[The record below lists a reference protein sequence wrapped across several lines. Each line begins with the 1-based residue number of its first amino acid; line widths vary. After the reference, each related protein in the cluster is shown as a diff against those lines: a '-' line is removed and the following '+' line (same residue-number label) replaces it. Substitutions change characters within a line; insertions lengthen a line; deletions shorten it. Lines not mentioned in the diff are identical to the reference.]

1 MGSNFRSDNQAL
13 HEEGSELAPM
23 RVNRRRV
30 RYLLT
35 VATLL
40 AGLSIRPVAAQD
52 LSVVGQWSSPQAW
65 PVTAVHNHML
75 PTGKVLFWGYSDEA
89 WLWDPATADLT
100 PAARA
105 GYNTFCAGHS
115 FLPDGRLL
123 VTGGHISNS
132 VGLSNAATYDPAS
145 NSWVR
150 LPNMNAGRWYPTNT
164 TLANG
169 DVLVV
174 SGDVDTIQGVNRLPQ
189 IWEAA
194 TGAWRDLTSA
204 QLALPLYP
212 FMHLT
217 PNGQVFASG
226 PSQVTR
232 YLDTTGSGSWSV
244 VANSIY
250 GFRDYGSSVLYDD
263 GKVLIIGGGDPP
275 TNTAEV
281 IDLNAGTPAWRAVA
295 PMTYKRRQINAT
307 LLPDGTVLV
316 TGGSSSPGFNEPA
329 GAVYAGE
336 LWNPVTE
343 TWTTVASFTQYRG
356 YHSFTLLLPDG
367 RVLSGGGDASMSAEV
382 YSPRY
387 LFKGA
392 RPVIMSAPGS
402 VSYGQRFFVRT
413 ADAAQISGVSLLRLS
428 SVTHAFN
435 MEQRINRLAFSV
447 ATDGLDVAGPM
458 NSNLSPPGYYMLFI
472 LNSSG
477 VPSVAKIVRVS
488 PAEPPAAPSALSAGA
503 MSASRIDL
511 NWTDNSATEDGFR
524 IERCTGVNVT
534 CADAN
539 FAQIA
544 QTGPNTTTYSDTG
557 LSAATS
563 YSYRVRAFNS
573 AGNSAYSNTATA
585 MTPVLLLW

>member
-1 MGSNFRSDNQAL
+1 
-13 HEEGSELAPM
+13 M
-23 RVNRRRV
+23 RANGRRLGF
-30 RYLLT
+30 LLT
-35 VATLL
+35 AATLL
-40 AGLSIRPVAAQD
+40 AGLSIRPVEAQD

-89 WLWDPATADLT
+89 WLWDPATAGLT

-105 GYNTFCAGHS
+105 GYNTFCSGHS

-123 VTGGHISNS
+123 VTGGHISND
-132 VGLSNAATYDPAS
+132 VGLSNAATYDAAS
-145 NSWVR
+145 DSWVR

-174 SGDVDTIQGVNRLPQ
+174 SGDVDTVQGVNRLPQ
-189 IWEAA
+189 IWQGA
-194 TGAWRDLTSA
+194 TGAWRDLTGA

-212 FMHLT
+212 FMHLA
-217 PNGQVFASG
+217 PNGRVFASG
-226 PSQVTR
+226 PSQVSW
-232 YLDTTGSGSWSV
+232 YLDTTGSGSWSA

-250 GFRDYGSSVLYDD
+250 GFRPYGSSVLYDD
-263 GKVLIIGGGDPP
+263 GKVFIVGGSDPP

-281 IDLNAGTPAWRAVA
+281 IDLNASTPAWRSVS

-336 LWNPVTE
+336 LWDPVAE

-382 YSPRY
+382 YSPGY

-392 RPVIMSAPGS
+392 RPVITSAPS
-402 VSYGQRFFVRT
+402 TVTYGQPFFVTT
-413 ADAAQISGVSLLRLS
+413 ADAAQISRVSLLRLS

-435 MEQRINRLAFSV
+435 MEQRINRLAFS
-447 ATDGLDVAGPM
+447 AAAGGLNVAGPT
-458 NSNLSPPGYYMLFI
+458 NSNLSPPGHYMLFI
-472 LNSSG
+472 LNGSG
-477 VPSVAKIVRVS
+477 VPSVAKIVRVD
-488 PAEPPAAPSALSAGA
+488 AAAPPAAPSGLTATAKSAT
-503 MSASRIDL
+503 RIDL
-511 NWTDNSATEDGFR
+511 TWTDNAATEDGFR
-524 IERCTGVNVT
+524 IERCTGVVNVT
-534 CADAN
+534 CADAD

-557 LSAATS
+557 LSAATA
-563 YSYRVRAFNS
+563 YSYRVRAFNG
-573 AGNSAYSNTATA
+573 AGNSAYSNAATA
-585 MTPVLLLW
+585 ITPVPLL

>member
-1 MGSNFRSDNQAL
+1 
-13 HEEGSELAPM
+13 M
-23 RVNRRRV
+23 RGDGRRV
-30 RYLLT
+30 RFLLT
-35 VATLL
+35 ATLL
-40 AGLSIRPVAAQD
+40 VGLTMISVRRGEIIRPVEAQD

-65 PVTAVHNHML
+65 PVAAVHNHML
-75 PTGKVLFWGYSDEA
+75 STGKVLFWGYSDEA
-89 WLWDPATADLT
+89 WLWDPATAGLT

-105 GYNTFCAGHS
+105 GYNTFCSGHS

-132 VGLSNAATYDPAS
+132 VGLSTAATYDPAS
-145 NSWVR
+145 DSWVR

-169 DVLVV
+169 DLLVV
-174 SGDVDTIQGVNRLPQ
+174 SGDVDTTQGVNRLAQ
-189 IWEAA
+189 IWQGA
-194 TGAWRDLTSA
+194 TGAWRDLTGA

-212 FMHLT
+212 FMHLA
-217 PNGQVFASG
+217 PNGRVFASG

-250 GFRDYGSSVLYDD
+250 GFRSYGSSVLYDD
-263 GKVLIIGGGDPP
+263 GKVLIVGGSDPP

-281 IDLNAGTPAWRAVA
+281 IDLNASTPAWRSVS

-307 LLPDGTVLV
+307 LLADGTVLV

-336 LWNPVTE
+336 LWNPVAE

-382 YSPRY
+382 YSPGY

-392 RPVIMSAPGS
+392 RPVITSAPS
-402 VSYGQRFFVRT
+402 TVTYGQPFFVGT
-413 ADAAQISGVSLLRLS
+413 ADAAQIRGVTLLRLS

-435 MEQRINRLAFSV
+435 MEQRINRLAFSA
-447 ATDGLDVAGPM
+447 ATDGLDVAGPT
-458 NSNLSPPGYYMLFI
+458 NSNLSPPGHYMLFI
-472 LNSSG
+472 LNGSG
-477 VPSVAKIVRVS
+477 VPSVAKIVRVEAGP
-488 PAEPPAAPSALSAGA
+488 PAPPPPAAPSALTVTAK
-503 MSASRIDL
+503 SASRIDL
-511 NWTDNSATEDGFR
+511 NWTDNAATEDGFR
-524 IERCTGVNVT
+524 IERCTGVVNVT
-534 CADAN
+534 CVDAN

-557 LSAATS
+557 LSAATA
-563 YSYRVRAFNS
+563 YSYRVRAFNG

-585 MTPVLLLW
+585 MTRVPLL

>member
-1 MGSNFRSDNQAL
+1 MIKK
-13 HEEGSELAPM
+13 
-23 RVNRRRV
+23 RV
-30 RYLLT
+30 RFLLT
-35 VATLL
+35 AATLL
-40 AGLSIRPVAAQD
+40 VALSIRPVAAQD

-89 WLWDPATADLT
+89 WLWDPATAGLA

-105 GYNTFCAGHS
+105 GYNIFCAGHS

-123 VTGGHISNS
+123 VTGGNISNN

-145 NSWVR
+145 DSWVR
-150 LPNMNAGRWYPTNT
+150 LRNMNAGRWYPTNT

-174 SGDVDTIQGVNRLPQ
+174 SGDVDGVQGVNRLPQ
-189 IWEAA
+189 IWQGA
-194 TGAWRDLTSA
+194 TGAWRDLIGA
-204 QLALPLYP
+204 PLALPLYP
-212 FMHLT
+212 FMHLA
-217 PNGQVFASG
+217 PNGRVFASG
-226 PSQVTR
+226 PSKVTW
-232 YLDTTGSGSWSV
+232 YLDTTGIGSWSAL
-244 VANSIY
+244 ANSIY

-263 GKVLIIGGGDPP
+263 GKVLIVGGSDPP

-281 IDLNAGTPAWRAVA
+281 IDLNASTPAWRSVS

-336 LWNPVTE
+336 LWDPVAE

-382 YSPRY
+382 YSPGY

-392 RPVIMSAPGS
+392 RPVIASAPTT
-402 VSYGQRFFVRT
+402 VTYGQPFFVGT
-413 ADAAQISGVSLLRLS
+413 ADAAQISRVSLLRLS

-447 ATDGLDVAGPM
+447 AAGSLNVAAPT
-458 NSNLSPPGYYMLFI
+458 NANLSPPGHYMLFI
-472 LNSSG
+472 LNGSG
-477 VPSVAKIVRVS
+477 VPSVAKIVRVD
-488 PAEPPAAPSALSAGA
+488 AAAPPAAPSGLTATAV
-503 MSASRIDL
+503 SASRIDL

-524 IERCTGVNVT
+524 IERCTGVMVP
-534 CADAN
+534 CADAS

-563 YSYRVRAFNS
+563 YSYRVRAFNG

-585 MTPVLLLW
+585 MTPVPLL